1 MKFNA
6 IIATLIDRMETSQS
20 LLKWALIF
28 KLYGL
33 TQVTSC
39 SFSLF
44 FVCCVI
50 VRIIVSCVIWDLL
63 IKAEKCKLD
72 LIVWECRL
80 KFVLCVIVTPEGLVL
95 VFKLLICGSDLFSRG
110 IHVMMGGEGM
120 PWHVTDIIWWHVMA
134 WYGMEC
140 HEILCYMIWCDV
152 TTIYVVLCNHSQS
165 QEHSLGLYLLP
176 PPPTIHITHQYH

>member
-1 MKFNA
+1 MNYFGGSSVELRENESINLVMKFNA

-72 LIVWECRL
+72 LIV
-80 KFVLCVIVTPEGLVL
+80 
-95 VFKLLICGSDLFSRG
+95 
-110 IHVMMGGEGM
+110 
-120 PWHVTDIIWWHVMA
+120 
-134 WYGMEC
+134 
-140 HEILCYMIWCDV
+140 
-152 TTIYVVLCNHSQS
+152 
-165 QEHSLGLYLLP
+165 
-176 PPPTIHITHQYH
+176 